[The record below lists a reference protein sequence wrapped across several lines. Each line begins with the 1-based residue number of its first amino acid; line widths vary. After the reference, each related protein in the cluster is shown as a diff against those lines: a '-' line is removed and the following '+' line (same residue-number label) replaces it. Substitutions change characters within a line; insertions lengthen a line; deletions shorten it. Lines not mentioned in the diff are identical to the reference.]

1 MKGAGRRAPT
11 TCDGVPPRPKGKW
24 PAVIVASI
32 ARYYGLQALEPSVR
46 GFLAILEKQFDRADA
61 YVWELLQNGVDDGAT
76 QVVVERLSERRG
88 VRVSHDGRRF
98 TPLDVLGLSSVG
110 LSTKSLLSD
119 GNAPRSIGFMGIGF
133 KAVYRRFKRVTV
145 SDGRWRFRYDEP
157 RDRAPG
163 EPKHAWVLRPAPW
176 SSTAS
181 RRGARS
187 TWSGRASPSRP
198 I

>member
-1 MKGAGRRAPT
+1 MPAAARRRRAGRGAA
-11 TCDGVPPRPKGKW
+11 KAEGKW

-76 QVVVERLSERRG
+76 QVVVERLPERRG

-119 GNAPRSIGFMGIGF
+119 GT
-133 KAVYRRFKRVTV
+133 RRGPSASWASV
-145 SDGRWRFRYDEP
+145 SRPSTGGLNGSRCPTGGGALATTSRGT
-157 RDRAPG
+157 A
-163 EPKHAWVLRPAPW
+163 RPANRSTRGCCGRRRS